1 MEWNG
6 PTQNK
11 GSFVSESILWAA
23 EQMCCSYPGSNCQ
36 MHAAQKSG
44 DVIMLT
50 ADPKSWVL
58 FVALAESPCDN
69 RTVFWPGFISLSA
82 PGGQN
87 SGKVLPNSC
96 ALSIGAVRWW
106 QGEEY
111 PERFLPQFLLQRL
124 IPFCFSEF
132 LLPAG
137 LKKLSGQFRLL
148 SKLTG
153 TFPGLRCSELQERN
167 VIFKEKSNVWILHT
181 ECNLYQYKWRQ
192 PIWFYCQST
201 RERLFGSTPRA
212 PTAKCLLSK
221 SAEQ

>member
-1 MEWNG
+1 MKWTHTKQGIFCFWKYTLGSRTNVLLVPWQQLPNACCTKEWWCNYAHRRS
-6 PTQNK
+6 K
-11 GSFVSESILWAA
+11 ELSSICGS
-23 EQMCCSYPGSNCQ
+23 
-36 MHAAQKSG
+36 
-44 DVIMLT
+44 
-50 ADPKSWVL
+50 SWVPMWQQDCFL
-58 FVALAESPCDN
+58 
-69 RTVFWPGFISLSA
+69 WPGFISLSA

-201 RERLFGSTPRA
+201 RERLFGSAPRA